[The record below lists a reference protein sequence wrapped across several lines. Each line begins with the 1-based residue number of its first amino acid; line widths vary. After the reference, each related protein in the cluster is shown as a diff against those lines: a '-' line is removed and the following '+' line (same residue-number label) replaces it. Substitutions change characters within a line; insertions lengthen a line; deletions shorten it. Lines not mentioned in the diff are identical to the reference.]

1 MCVHNLPL
9 WPALAGL
16 ECVWQL
22 AAAGAGG
29 WALSSRPGVLPSTGG
44 VECGGGGD
52 QTLAPPPALGS
63 TGGCDEDTGTTPPP
77 STQVAEERLWL
88 TPFQAFKFLCLVCG
102 GISVKKG
109 PVTWNTSSSHF
120 DRSLECYHGYINV
133 RTQWPQTLYLRRPLM
148 VSWFWIEQNYSL
160 KCVAVGFNFYW

>member
-1 MCVHNLPL
+1 M
-9 WPALAGL
+9 
-16 ECVWQL
+16 
-22 AAAGAGG
+22 
-29 WALSSRPGVLPSTGG
+29 STISPS
-44 VECGGGGD
+44 D
-52 QTLAPPPALGS
+52 LRSLGS
-63 TGGCDEDTGTTPPP
+63 SVFDSWLLLVVAELRPRGLASSHQLVCGVWGWRRPDAGPATSPGINRRLWRGHGTTPPP

>member
-1 MCVHNLPL
+1 MTLTESLSNVCPQSPPL
-9 WPALAGL
+9 TCARWARVCLTVGCCWWWL
-16 ECVWQL
+16 SSVL
-22 AAAGAGG
+22 AA
-29 WALSSRPGVLPSTGG
+29 WRPPINWC

-52 QTLAPPPALGS
+52 QTLAPPPAQGS

-109 PVTWNTSSSHF
+109 PVTSNMEYFIQALWKKFGMLSWIHKCSDPMTS
-120 DRSLECYHGYINV
+120 G
-133 RTQWPQTLYLRRPLM
+133 LRP
-148 VSWFWIEQNYSL
+148 SI
-160 KCVAVGFNFYW
+160 

>member
-22 AAAGAGG
+22 AAAGGG
-29 WALSSRPGVLPSTGG
+29 WALSSRPGVLPSTGVWSVG
-44 VECGGGGD
+44 
-52 QTLAPPPALGS
+52 
-63 TGGCDEDTGTTPPP
+63 
-77 STQVAEERLWL
+77 VAETRRWPRHQPRDQQEVVTRTRAQHPRPQHRWRRNAPDWHLFRHLSSYAWYAVVYSSKKV
-88 TPFQAFKFLCLVCG
+88 QEH
-102 GISVKKG
+102 GILH
-109 PVTWNTSSSHF
+109 PVT
-120 DRSLECYHGYINV
+120 DRSLVCYHGYINV
-133 RTQWPQTLYLRRPLM
+133 RSQWPQTLYLRRPLM